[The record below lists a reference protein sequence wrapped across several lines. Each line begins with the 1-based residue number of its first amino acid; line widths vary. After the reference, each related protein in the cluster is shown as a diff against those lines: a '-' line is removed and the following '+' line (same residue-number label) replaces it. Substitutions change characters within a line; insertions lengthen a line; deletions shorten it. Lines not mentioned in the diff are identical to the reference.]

1 MEKEIIVQ
9 KKGLGKGLSALIPGI
24 ETREDSP
31 YLQLETGRIFP
42 NPVQPRHSFDEAQ
55 IDELAASIREKG
67 ILQPL
72 LVRPRG
78 DGYELIAG
86 ERRLRAAVKAGLK
99 EVPVVIREV
108 ADHEAL
114 QLALVENL
122 QREDLN
128 PIEEARAYQRLQEE
142 FGAGQEEIADRVGK
156 SRSAVANTTR
166 LLSLPQELQE
176 EVARGRLQAGQARAL
191 LGLERDAAMLAAGR
205 EVITKGL
212 STREAERLVRRLKS
226 RGRRRREGSVLDP
239 DLRSLIERL
248 QRWLGTKV
256 RLAHHPRSGKGKIE
270 VEYYSTSDF
279 ERVIRRMMGNQS

>member
-9 KKGLGKGLSALIPGI
+9 KKGLGKGLSALIPGADTGKESPQLQV
-24 ETREDSP
+24 ETD
-31 YLQLETGRIFP
+31 RIFP
-42 NPVQPRHSFDEAQ
+42 NPWQPRRSFDESK

-72 LVRPRG
+72 LVRRRG

-86 ERRLRAAVKAGLK
+86 ERRLRAAMKAGLK
-99 EVPVVIREV
+99 EVPVVVRETT
-108 ADHEAL
+108 DHEAL
-114 QLALVENL
+114 QLALIENL

-128 PIEEARAYQRLQEE
+128 PIEEAHAYQYLQKE
-142 FGAGQEEIADRVGK
+142 FGWNQEAIADRVGK
-156 SRSAVANTTR
+156 SRPAIANSMR
-166 LLSLPQELQE
+166 LLSLPRELQE
-176 EVARGRLQAGQARAL
+176 EVSRGRLQVGQARTL
-191 LGLERDAAMLAAGR
+191 LGLERDAAMLAAAR
-205 EVITKGL
+205 EIIAKGL

-226 RGRRRREGSVLDP
+226 RGRMKREASVLDP

-256 RLAHHPRSGKGKIE
+256 RLAHQPKSGRGKIE

-279 ERVIRRMMGNQS
+279 ERVIRRMMENQS